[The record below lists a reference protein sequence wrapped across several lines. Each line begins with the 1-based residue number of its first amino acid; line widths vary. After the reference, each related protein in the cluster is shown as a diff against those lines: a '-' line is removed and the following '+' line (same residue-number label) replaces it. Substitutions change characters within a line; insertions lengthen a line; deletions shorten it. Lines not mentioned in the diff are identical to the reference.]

1 MINQEIKELRLKMD
15 MSQEDFAR
23 LLGVKLQS
31 ISRWELGKTFP
42 GPKAR
47 RELKK
52 LIAKR
57 RNLKN
62 DF

>member
-1 MINQEIKELRLKMD
+1 MNNQAIKELRLKMD
-15 MSQEDFAR
+15 MSQEDFAH
-23 LLGVKLQS
+23 LIGVKLQT
-31 ISRWELGKTFP
+31 ISRWELGKTIP
-42 GPKAR
+42 GLQAKR
-47 RELKK
+47 KLKK